1 MLVIHTIEVTP
12 FSQNARVLFDTT
24 TSAAL
29 IVDPGGELEEI
40 FEIVDALNP
49 KQLDVLLTHA
59 HLDHAGGTAQCLEMA
74 MSRVEPFPRLLAHR
88 EPILRG
94 MLQQQAKHYN
104 LPIAEYQNVP
114 APDVIFDGGEEF
126 LIGSIPAK
134 VLFTPGHAPD
144 HISIYLTPD
153 ATRIHDEHGRSQ
165 ETAQPIVIA
174 GDALFQGSIGRTDLP
189 GGSYP
194 LLIRSI
200 REQLLTLPPDTIV
213 FCGHGPNTTIGF
225 ESQHN
230 PYLQD

>member
-1 MLVIHTIEVTP
+1 MLVIHTLEVTP
-12 FSQNARVLFDTT
+12 FSQNARVLFDSD
-24 TSAAL
+24 TSTAL
-29 IVDPGGELEEI
+29 IVDPGGELERI
-40 FEIVDALNP
+40 FEIVDSLKP
-49 KQLDVLLTHA
+49 TQIDVLLTHA
-59 HLDHAGGTAQCLEMA
+59 HLDHAGGTAQCLQMA
-74 MSRVEPFPRLLAHR
+74 LSRVPRTPRLLAHR

-94 MLQQQAKHYN
+94 MLQQQAKHYM

-126 LIGSIPAK
+126 LIGSIAAK

-144 HISIYLTPD
+144 HIAIYLTPA
-153 ATRIHDEHGRSQ
+153 ATTLHDEFGR
-165 ETAQPIVIA
+165 AQQTSKPIVLA

-189 GGSYP
+189 GGSHP

-200 REQLLTLPPDTIV
+200 REQLLTLPSDTIV
-213 FCGHGPNTTIGF
+213 LCGHGPNTTIGF